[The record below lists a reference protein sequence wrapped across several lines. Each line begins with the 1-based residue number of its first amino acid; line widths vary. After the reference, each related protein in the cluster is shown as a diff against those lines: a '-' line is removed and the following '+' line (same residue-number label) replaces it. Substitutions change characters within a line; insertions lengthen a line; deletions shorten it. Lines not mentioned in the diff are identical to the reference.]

1 MGFHMIHKIEVQHIV
16 LHGNVIE
23 IFNDN
28 EKPCLKILLKPDC
41 IQTNI
46 ENIEEFHLGDD
57 VDVYCDIK
65 INEIKP
71 AIGSLDK

>member
-1 MGFHMIHKIEVQHIV
+1 MIQKTEVQHIV
-16 LHGNVIE
+16 LNGNVIE
-23 IFNDN
+23 IFNDHDQ
-28 EKPCLKILLKPDC
+28 PCLKILFKPEC

-57 VDVYCDIK
+57 VDVHCDIK

-71 AIGSLDK
+71 VMGLPGK